1 MPSSPEKERNVY
13 MAKYRIKVE
22 ALDPAEE
29 LRAEYR
35 IGIECDRFVILSEV
49 EGRGSVE
56 QALHNVNRI
65 KIAEMIVSCNEMM
78 SAAMIA
84 RGMLEAD
91 EYQDKME
98 KEQSLDNLIGRMF
111 GGDKQ

>member
-1 MPSSPEKERNVY
+1 

-49 EGRGSVE
+49 EGSGSVE
-56 QALHNVNRI
+56 QALHDVNQI
-65 KIAEMIVSCNEMM
+65 IIANMIVNCKEMM
-78 SAAMIA
+78 SAALIA
-84 RGMLEAD
+84 RGMLEAH
-91 EYQDKME
+91 EYMDKE
-98 KEQSLDNLIGRMF
+98 KKKQSFDSLIGRMF